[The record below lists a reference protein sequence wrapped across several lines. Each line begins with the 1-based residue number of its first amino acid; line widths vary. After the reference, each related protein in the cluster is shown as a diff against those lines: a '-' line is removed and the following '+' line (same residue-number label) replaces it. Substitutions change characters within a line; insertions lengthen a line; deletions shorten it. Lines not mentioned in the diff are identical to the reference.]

1 MPPVFLYPLAC
12 KLSVRH
18 VRVRVLMHI
27 RVRVLMHIRV
37 RVLMHIRVCVCVEST
52 VIQFEVPNEE
62 RSELKVE
69 SDAVKFVVSWNFQK
83 LPGTLNIE

>member
-1 MPPVFLYPLAC
+1 MQITTWFKRCYASFSLWEG
-12 KLSVRH
+12 
-18 VRVRVLMHI
+18 I
-27 RVRVLMHIRV
+27 
-37 RVLMHIRVCVCVEST
+37 
-52 VIQFEVPNEE
+52 IQFEVPNEE